1 MSVIEIL
8 AVCNTSLKDPAMGY
22 NTAIVKSGLEY
33 ESKDSGGEVKKQRKM
48 LVIEILPN
56 LKKTVYKD
64 TIHQLSRI
72 LVRDLT

>member
-33 ESKDSGGEVKKQRKM
+33 ESKDLGEGR
-48 LVIEILPN
+48 
-56 LKKTVYKD
+56 
-64 TIHQLSRI
+64 
-72 LVRDLT
+72 